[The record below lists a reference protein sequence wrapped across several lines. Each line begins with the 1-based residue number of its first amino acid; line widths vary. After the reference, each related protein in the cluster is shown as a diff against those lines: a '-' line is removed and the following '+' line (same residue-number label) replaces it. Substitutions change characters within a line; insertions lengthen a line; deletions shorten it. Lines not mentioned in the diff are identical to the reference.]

1 MCHYC
6 GSTQTYTQLLFLRC
20 RNIRLIWLTII
31 QCACTYI
38 RRTLFGLPAVPIISK
53 GHGGGSGSARMDW
66 VFLTSV
72 SNVILPGQEAK
83 LVKSGCAKPMKLNR
97 RHYERKLTVITLI
110 CQWKSNMLLN
120 MKGPNMKPSVL
131 TRYEQRW
138 FFNTPKKNFVRK
150 CKFFLLKFEGHW
162 SFTIDFKT
170 YTIRS
175 NVLAIVEL
183 LGEAVQM
190 ETEKWFF
197 MTILLVTISV

>member
-1 MCHYC
+1 M
-6 GSTQTYTQLLFLRC
+6 
-20 RNIRLIWLTII
+20 TII

-72 SNVILPGQEAK
+72 SNVIVPGQEAK

-110 CQWKSNMLLN
+110 FLWKSNMLLN

-138 FFNTPKKNFVRK
+138 FFQHAKKKLRAEMQIFTCWN
-150 CKFFLLKFEGHW
+150 LKDIGHL
-162 SFTIDFKT
+162 
-170 YTIRS
+170 RS
-175 NVLAIVEL
+175 
-183 LGEAVQM
+183 
-190 ETEKWFF
+190 
-197 MTILLVTISV
+197 ILKLTQ

>member
-1 MCHYC
+1 MTIWPRTIWTCEVMDHDIFDQCISAQDKLDQRTIWLKTLWTRRQFGSWHFGPKWDLAISKVWPFKGHYC
-6 GSTQTYTQLLFLRC
+6 GSTQTYTQLFFFLRC
-20 RNIRLIWLTII
+20 RNIRLIWLAII

-110 CQWKSNMLLN
+110 
-120 MKGPNMKPSVL
+120 
-131 TRYEQRW
+131 
-138 FFNTPKKNFVRK
+138 F
-150 CKFFLLKFEGHW
+150 
-162 SFTIDFKT
+162 
-170 YTIRS
+170 
-175 NVLAIVEL
+175 
-183 LGEAVQM
+183 
-190 ETEKWFF
+190 
-197 MTILLVTISV
+197 

>member
-1 MCHYC
+1 M
-6 GSTQTYTQLLFLRC
+6 TIRQTILKVFRP
-20 RNIRLIWLTII
+20 
-31 QCACTYI
+31 ACVHIYF

-110 CQWKSNMLLN
+110 FQWKSNMLLN

-138 FFNTPKKNFVRK
+138 FFNTPKKTSCGNANFS
-150 CKFFLLKFEGHW
+150 CWNLKDIGHL
-162 SFTIDFKT
+162 
-170 YTIRS
+170 RS
-175 NVLAIVEL
+175 
-183 LGEAVQM
+183 
-190 ETEKWFF
+190 
-197 MTILLVTISV
+197 ILKLTQ

>member
-1 MCHYC
+1 MV
-6 GSTQTYTQLLFLRC
+6 LRKPILNC
-20 RNIRLIWLTII
+20 CFWGVSRNIRLIWLTII

-110 CQWKSNMLLN
+110 FQWKSNMLLN

-138 FFNTPKKNFVRK
+138 FFNTPKKKLRAEMQIFP
-150 CKFFLLKFEGHW
+150 
-162 SFTIDFKT
+162 
-170 YTIRS
+170 
-175 NVLAIVEL
+175 VEIWR
-183 LGEAVQM
+183 
-190 ETEKWFF
+190 T
-197 MTILLVTISV
+197 LVIYDRF

>member
-1 MCHYC
+1 MWPFKGQYC

-72 SNVILPGQEAK
+72 SNVIVPGQEAK

-97 RHYERKLTVITLI
+97 HYERKLTVITLI
-110 CQWKSNMLLN
+110 FLWKSNMLLN

-138 FFNTPKKNFVRK
+138 FFQHAKKKTSCGNANFS
-150 CKFFLLKFEGHW
+150 CWNLKDIGHL
-162 SFTIDFKT
+162 
-170 YTIRS
+170 RS
-175 NVLAIVEL
+175 
-183 LGEAVQM
+183 
-190 ETEKWFF
+190 
-197 MTILLVTISV
+197 ILKLTQ

>member
-1 MCHYC
+1 MDRATLWLSTIGPITFWTFRLLTFGTEWHIGLWRFGLGQFEPVKLWTMTFLTSASRPKTNWTRGQF
-6 GSTQTYTQLLFLRC
+6 GSRLYGLGDSLALDILVQSEIEPFQKCDPLKAIFVVLRKPTLNCCFFRC
-20 RNIRLIWLTII
+20 RNIRPIWLAII

-110 CQWKSNMLLN
+110 
-120 MKGPNMKPSVL
+120 
-131 TRYEQRW
+131 
-138 FFNTPKKNFVRK
+138 F
-150 CKFFLLKFEGHW
+150 
-162 SFTIDFKT
+162 
-170 YTIRS
+170 
-175 NVLAIVEL
+175 
-183 LGEAVQM
+183 
-190 ETEKWFF
+190 
-197 MTILLVTISV
+197 